1 VLNDNTSGTIIG
13 IDAVSGT
20 YLLMTS
26 DNRSIRVKTSD
37 IESLEK
43 PKDNDY
49 QISGINPDKT
59 DELSIKD
66 TPFDLNQDK

>member
-1 VLNDNTSGTIIG
+1 
-13 IDAVSGT
+13 
-20 YLLMTS
+20 MTS

-59 DELSIKD
+59 DQLSIKD